1 MKSRD
6 YNMGSIIK
14 LLILLTHDFSNLRI
28 NKLLYFIQGAFIIEY
43 GETCFE
49 NKICAWQFGPSI
61 PEVYDAIKNNNIDK
75 LNDSNK
81 PDINDNEKDKSL
93 IEKVVKGF
101 ENKTSWELV
110 DITYKQDPFVD
121 AYDLEYN
128 TEITPESMKNFYDNV
143 EITPQNMKEFDR
155 QY

>member
-49 NKICAWQFGPSI
+49 NKIFAWQFGPVI
-61 PEVYDAIKNNNIDK
+61 PEVYDAIKKNYINK
-75 LNDSNK
+75 LDDPNK
-81 PDINDNEKDKSL
+81 PDINDNKKDKSL
-93 IEKVVKGF
+93 IEKVVRGF

-110 DITYKQDPFVD
+110 DITHRQAPWVD
-121 AYDLEYN
+121 AYDSGYN
-128 TEITPESMKNFYDNV
+128 KEITPESMKDFY
-143 EITPQNMKEFDR
+143 ER
-155 QY
+155 Q